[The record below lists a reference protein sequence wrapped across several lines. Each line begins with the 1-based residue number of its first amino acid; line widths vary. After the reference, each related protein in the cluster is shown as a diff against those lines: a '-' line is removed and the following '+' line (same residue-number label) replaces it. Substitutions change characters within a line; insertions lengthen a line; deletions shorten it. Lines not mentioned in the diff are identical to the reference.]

1 MRNVLHIA
9 GCLVLGALLLGCAR
23 KQDDPEP
30 PTLQVRLRIPSAMA
44 ETKGEGEVAASTLE
58 KQLYNL
64 RIWVF
69 LADAVGEKYPVG
81 TSLGYLEVNPSSL
94 STEGTQVFSF
104 TLDEEVAASEPKPR
118 VNVYALAN
126 WSSVPAITS
135 ADLLSDKTTMEYLEG
150 LTLQVVS
157 NDKNKK
163 SFGAYNAVGS
173 VTKNVGLPFTA
184 CGKNLEMTGSFPVLD
199 VGTLTLKRAVSK
211 VRIVMCQAADAAGA
225 VKNYA
230 VSSVSIDTDQ
240 IPQWSALFNATSAP
254 LVSEMLYEDKALGFI
269 TKSTVPALNTQPD
282 AYVYKQGMVAQTYE
296 DLINQGV
303 TAKVLSDCGTRYIR
317 ECDKRLSGTVKY
329 TVDGGTVKSA
339 TFRMAEG
346 EVLSRNHDWI
356 VYLYFVGDQIKFSAS
371 WASWQDGGATT
382 ITPTE

>member
-1 MRNVLHIA
+1 MRKALHMFS
-9 GCLVLGALLLGCAR
+9 CLVLGALLLGCAR
-23 KQDDPEP
+23 KQEEADLPV
-30 PTLQVRLRIPSAMA
+30 LQVRLRIPSAMA
-44 ETKGEGEVAASTLE
+44 ETKGEGEVAASTNE
-58 KQLYNL
+58 KQLNNL

-69 LADAVGEKYPVG
+69 LADAVGDKYPAG
-81 TSLGYLEVNPSSL
+81 TSLGYLSVNPSSL

-135 ADLLSDKTTMEYLEG
+135 ADLLSDKTTMDYLEG

-173 VTKNVGLPFTA
+173 ISKTPGLPFTA

-199 VGTLTLKRAVSK
+199 VGTLTLERAVSK

-230 VSSVSIDTDQ
+230 VSSVSIDANQ

-254 LVSEMLYEDKALGFI
+254 LVSEMYEDKALGFI

-282 AYVYKQGMVAQTYE
+282 AYVYKQGMEAQAYE
-296 DLINQGV
+296 NLIDQGIS
-303 TAKVLSDCGTRYIR
+303 AGVLSNGGTRYIR
-317 ECDKRLSGTVKY
+317 ECDTRLSGTVKY
-329 TVDGGTVKSA
+329 TVDGGTAKSA